1 MNRTII
7 GVWLIGIS
15 VLLNACGQRT
25 DDAASA
31 ETQPQYN
38 ANGEV
43 IRGSDG
49 DVAVSVS
56 SPDALKLRVIT
67 NANSISTGG
76 TDVANITA
84 LVTDANNNAVA
95 AQQVVFSS
103 TGGVLQNISTETDEN
118 GEATATLKLPQD
130 FQNQEIVVTVSA
142 DSYSSD
148 VRVTALGSRLEVTGP
163 ATLVAGDQAELVI
176 RLIAGNE
183 EPIANQLVSV
193 SSTAGNT
200 ISPAEAVTD
209 PDGQVSVLVG
219 TENSD
224 DTVLLSALNAT
235 VSATHDFEVSADQLR
250 FAGNLSDSELPVG
263 QNSNVVVTWTTGG
276 APVTGQSL
284 SFSITAGSITSA
296 STVTTNQAG
305 QASINILSN
314 SAGPAKLSVE
324 ATGTGKPKT
333 SVDLEFVATVASDV
347 SIDASTSLVDTKE
360 TSTITALVTDALGN
374 PVKNQEV
381 DFNSSDLKG
390 GQLNPAS
397 AITNSAGI
405 ASVTFTAGANATDVD
420 AIEIASTVKGT
431 AITDSLFL
439 TVFKRSLNVTM
450 GTSNEVLIK
459 PLGTQYAMPFIV
471 QVADGSGTPL
481 ENATVKLTVRP
492 LSYGKG
498 HMELVDKNGQ
508 TREQVTEDGSDD
520 FTPDQWR
527 TASDSIQCPTE
538 DINGNRSLD
547 TVGAVNE
554 DTNNNGSLDPQDPA
568 SLTAV
573 DGAAEYATLNG
584 GSLTT
589 DTNGSGYFELLYPAS
604 NSAWAHVEITARA
617 EALGS
622 EAEDTFRTV
631 LPLPAS
637 EINAVDVSPAND
649 VSPYGMVYPGDE
661 AIVDW
666 VVINGETMVVYQ
678 GCTTTY

>member
-1 MNRTII
+1 MNRTVI

-15 VLLNACGQRT
+15 MLLNACGQRT
-25 DDAASA
+25 DETLST
-31 ETQPQYN
+31 ETQAQYN
-38 ANGEV
+38 ANGEL
-43 IRGSDG
+43 IRGTDTG
-49 DVAVSVS
+49 ETPAVVS
-56 SPDALKLRVIT
+56 PEALKLRVIT
-67 NANSISTGG
+67 NANSINTGG

-148 VRVTALGSRLEVTGP
+148 VKVTAMGSRLEVTGP
-163 ATLVAGDQAELVI
+163 ATLVAGDLAELVI

-183 EPIANQLVSV
+183 EPIANQLVTV
-193 SSTAGNT
+193 TSTAGNS

-224 DTVLLSALNAT
+224 DTVLLSALNST
-235 VSATHDFEVSADQLR
+235 VSATHDFEVSADQLD

-276 APVTGQSL
+276 APVIGHSL

-296 STVTTNQAG
+296 NTVTTNAAG

-324 ATGTGKPKT
+324 ATETGKPKT

-347 SIDASTSLVDTKE
+347 SIDASTSLVNTNE
-360 TSTITALVTDALGN
+360 TSTVTALVTDALGN

-405 ASVTFTAGANATDVD
+405 ASVTFTAGANATEVD

-431 AITDSLFL
+431 SISDSMLL

-492 LSYGKG
+492 LTYGKG
-498 HMELVDKNGQ
+498 HMVLVDKSGF
-508 TREQVTEDGSDD
+508 TSSEVLDE
-520 FTPDQWR
+520 FTPDHWT
-527 TASDSIQCPTE
+527 TASDSIVCPTE
-538 DINGNRSLD
+538 DLNGNRFLD

-554 DTNNNGSLDPQDPA
+554 DINNNGSLDPQDPA

-573 DGAAEYATLNG
+573 EDAAEYATLSG
-584 GSLTT
+584 GTLTT
-589 DTNGSGYFELLYPAS
+589 DANGSGYFELLYPAS
-604 NSAWAHVEITARA
+604 NSAWANVEITARA

-637 EINAVDVSPAND
+637 EINAVDETPANAI
-649 VSPYGMVYPGDE
+649 SPYGNVYSGDE
-661 AIVDW
+661 VVVDAVIVD
-666 VVINGETMVVYQ
+666 GEAMVVLH